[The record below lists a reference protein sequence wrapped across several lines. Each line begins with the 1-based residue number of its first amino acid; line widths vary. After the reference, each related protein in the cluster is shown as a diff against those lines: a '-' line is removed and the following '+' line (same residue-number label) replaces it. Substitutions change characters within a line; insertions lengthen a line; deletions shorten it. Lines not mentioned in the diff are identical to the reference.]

1 MKKFIRISSLLTLLV
16 LFTVISASAQ
26 FSGFGTD
33 VEIPFAF
40 NVGDRSYQAGNY
52 IVKVERISANTATL
66 SIQDTKSDDLQT
78 VLLNVNGGQSDSE
91 TKLVFDTIDG
101 KKYLTKV
108 RSADKTYALG
118 RTKAMKNLAKS
129 RGVVTQFDG
138 STVLF

>member
-1 MKKFIRISSLLTLLV
+1 MKKFIQICSLLGLLV

-26 FSGFGTD
+26 VSGFGTD

-40 NVGDRSYQAGNY
+40 NVGDHSYQAGNY

-78 VLLNVNGGQSDSE
+78 VILTVNGGQSASE
-91 TKLVFDTIDG
+91 TKLVFDTIEG

-108 RSADKTYALG
+108 RSADKTYALT
-118 RTKAMKNLAKS
+118 RTKAMKNLAKA
-129 RGVVTQFDG
+129 RGLVNQFDG
-138 STVLF
+138 TSVLF